1 MSIFVYVLDL
11 LYTLFIDMSKLVIR
25 DWAES
30 DRPREK
36 LLAQG
41 RRSLSDAEL
50 LAILIGSG
58 SRQETAVELCR
69 RILSRAQNNLDN
81 LSKMEMTNLCEFNG
95 IGEAKAISIIA
106 ALELGRRRKEADHVE
121 KPLLNSSVRVY
132 EYFKYQLQDLPH
144 EEFWVIY
151 LNTACKVLDQQLIGR
166 GGNDFTPVDVRII
179 LRNALN
185 SKASSM
191 ILIHNHPSGT
201 RKASPADKT
210 ITKKIVEA
218 SKLMDIKVNDHV
230 IFTDNGYYSFR
241 DEGLLD

>member
-1 MSIFVYVLDL
+1 
-11 LYTLFIDMSKLVIR
+11 MSKLVIR

-36 LLAQG
+36 LLEQG

-69 RILSRAQNNLDN
+69 RILSSVQNNLDN
-81 LSKMEMTNLCEFNG
+81 LSKIEVLSLCEFKG
-95 IGEAKAISIIA
+95 IGEAKAITIVA
-106 ALELGRRRKEADHVE
+106 ALELGRRRKEGAYIE
-121 KPLLNSSVRVY
+121 KPLLNSSLRVY
-132 EYFKYQLQDLPH
+132 EYFRHQLQDLPH
-144 EEFWVIY
+144 EEFWVLY
-151 LNTACKVLDQQLIGR
+151 LNTACKVLDKQLIGR

-185 SKASSM
+185 CKAHSM
-191 ILIHNHPSGT
+191 ILVHNHPSGS
-201 RKASPADKT
+201 REASQADK
-210 ITKKIVEA
+210 ILTKKIAEA
-218 SKLMDIKVNDHV
+218 SRIMDIKVNDHI

-241 DEGLLD
+241 DEGLLA